1 MRVRFFSSGQISI
14 IVQQNL
20 GAKKAQI
27 AQKYPDH
34 DLQNTVCYSFKTNLG
49 ETQNNSTA
57 VLRLFI
63 GQKTN

>member
-1 MRVRFFSSGQISI
+1 MKVRFYSSGQISI

-20 GAKKAQI
+20 WAKETQT

-49 ETQNNSTA
+49 EAQNNSTA
-57 VLRLFI
+57 VLRHFI
-63 GQKTN
+63 GQKMN